1 MSGKGSGRRP
11 CDEDK
16 VRNNWD
22 TIFGKPAKE
31 VEQQEL
37 FSEEKD
43 KDELRTKTTSP
54 TQ

>member
-16 VRNNWD
+16 VRSNWD
-22 TIFGKPAKE
+22 TIFGKKVKE

-37 FSEEKD
+37 FPETKETN
-43 KDELRTKTTSP
+43 ELPNKTK
-54 TQ
+54 

>member
-22 TIFGKPAKE
+22 TIFGKKNKE
-31 VEQQEL
+31 ETPK
-37 FSEEKD
+37 EKD
-43 KDELRTKTTSP
+43 TDELRTETNDTT
-54 TQ
+54 Q

>member
-16 VRNNWD
+16 VRSNWD
-22 TIFGKPAKE
+22 TIFGKKVKE

-37 FSEEKD
+37 FDKEKEE
-43 KDELRTKTTSP
+43 DELSNKTK
-54 TQ
+54 

>member
-1 MSGKGSGRRP
+1 MSKGSNRRP

-22 TIFGKPAKE
+22 TIFGKPVKE
-31 VEQQEL
+31 VEQLRL

-43 KDELRTKTTSP
+43 KDELRTEATNP